1 MKKFLCFAVTCTLL
15 VSLFCGCS
23 KEQVKIEPLT
33 EFDFRLHNN
42 ENDYYMTL
50 EGFFSEEAIIDDTL
64 KSTDEHIV
72 VLKNTSDENGMLS
85 TATDAEDNPEYD
97 LKIYDYDYTSV
108 SLSNINYD
116 KYGNNKDM
124 LTLCEVST
132 ASPNYYT
139 DRDLHVGNTRSEVKN
154 AYGPATLHEKVED
167 SYDGWI
173 YIMSRFKLEFIFQG
187 KYLIQITLSCLPD
200 EIYEV
205 VEDSNG
211 GQSFVVDSDGN
222 IISGDGSGFEIIVDE
237 EAAGAASS
245 QAASSGSSSSSNSSN
260 SSSSGGTTSGTSSTI
275 TSSGTSSNTVS
286 DTGSGIAVT
295 IDGDN
300 DNQSIIIED

>member
-1 MKKFLCFAVTCTLL
+1 MKRFFCLAVACTLL

-23 KEQVKIEPLT
+23 KEETKIEPLT

-42 ENDYYMTL
+42 NNYFYMTL

-64 KSTDEHIV
+64 QSTDEHVV
-72 VLKNTSDENGMLS
+72 VLKDTSDENGILS

-97 LKIYDYDYTSV
+97 LKIYDYEYTSV

-116 KYGNNKDM
+116 KYGNDQDM
-124 LTLCEVST
+124 LTICEVST

-139 DRDLHVGNTRSEVKN
+139 DRDLHVGNTRAEVKA

-167 SYDGWI
+167 TYDGWI
-173 YIMSRFKLEFIFQG
+173 YIMSRYKLEFIFEG

-205 VEDSNG
+205 VEDSSG
-211 GQSFVVDSDGN
+211 GQSFVVDENGN
-222 IISGDGSGFEIIVDE
+222 VISGDASGFEIIVDE
-237 EAAGAASS
+237 EGSGDTSSQSASS
-245 QAASSGSSSSSNSSN
+245 DN
-260 SSSSGGTTSGTSSTI
+260 
-275 TSSGTSSNTVS
+275 TSSGTASNTAS
-286 DTGSGIAVT
+286 DTGSGITVT
-295 IDGDN
+295 IDDNN
-300 DNQSIIIED
+300 DNQSIMIED